1 LEPGDTLLDLKL
13 AVPFGVLE
21 TIQDCEVVAAL
32 VLPAEVEIV
41 WRVVFPVNSTGP
53 KDDGPGAKDE
63 AVVEIPSP
71 LVLIPA
77 AVDDWTVDGS
87 VIEDVR
93 SEVDGEA
100 LDVTMAEGDVRSR
113 ELVEVVELVTTG
125 GGVDEVEPGT
135 GGVACGGV
143 AGVAGGGGGGGGRS
157 TLLAALAGGPF

>member
-1 LEPGDTLLDLKL
+1 MDLKL